1 MKCYPVLI
9 KIRCKGNEKRKN
21 GWDVLFRH
29 GGRKRG
35 VPIVLVRFRNFAYV
49 TNNIN
54 KMSQITQGTLARID
68 KWLAQGISIETMFPN
83 LEQRYRMQLCAE
95 YYKRWV
101 QNKDI
106 DPRTTC
112 RNIARRDYELFINQ
126 AAQGNKEAV
135 AMIQALGITVDDE
148 GNVKNRTITE
158 LNNDVLVC
166 NHLIRFFQTDE
177 SPRHKAMYLSSAEWL
192 IRTGKQQNNDRAVDK
207 GMQALANVYGNF
219 QEEKDATDEMP
230 DMSRIA
236 ITQDVSIV
244 KRDRVNYTE
253 EEKLRMARKYGLT
266 TKDLQEIE
274 DDEMFSDKREE
285 EPDYFEYMEKKGEED
300 ALGRGNNELSELT
313 NFEETEDVE

>member
-1 MKCYPVLI
+1 MGHIISPWGQAA
-9 KIRCKGNEKRKN
+9 RC
-21 GWDVLFRH
+21 
-29 GGRKRG
+29 
-35 VPIVLVRFRNFAYV
+35 VPIVLGRFRNFADV

-158 LNNDVLVC
+158 LNNDVAVC
-166 NHLIRFFQTDE
+166 NHIIRFFTTDE
-177 SPRHKAMYLSSAEWL
+177 SPRHKAMYLNSAEWL

-207 GMQALANVYGNF
+207 GMQALANIYGNF
-219 QEEKDATDEMP
+219 IEEKDATDEMP

-244 KRDRVNYTE
+244 KRDRINYTE
-253 EEKLRMARKYGLT
+253 EEKLSLARKYGLT
-266 TKDLQEIE
+266 AKDMREIAEEESLQAVGK
-274 DDEMFSDKREE
+274 DT
-285 EPDYFEYMEKKGEED
+285 EPDYFEYMEKKDEED
-300 ALGRGNNELSELT
+300 VIRHGYMKEKRN
-313 NFEETEDVE
+313 D

>member
-1 MKCYPVLI
+1 M
-9 KIRCKGNEKRKN
+9 
-21 GWDVLFRH
+21 
-29 GGRKRG
+29 
-35 VPIVLVRFRNFAYV
+35 VRFRNFAYV

-158 LNNDVLVC
+158 LNNDVAVC
-166 NHLIRFFQTDE
+166 NHIIRFFTTDE

-219 QEEKDATDEMP
+219 QEEKEATDEMP

-274 DDEMFSDKREE
+274 DEEMFSDKRED

-313 NFEETEDVE
+313 NLEETEDE

>member
-1 MKCYPVLI
+1 MK
-9 KIRCKGNEKRKN
+9 GEKT
-21 GWDVLFRH
+21 
-29 GGRKRG
+29 GGTYFFSPCGQAERY
-35 VPIVLVRFRNFAYV
+35 VPIVFGCFRNFADV

-83 LEQRYRMQLCAE
+83 LEQRYRMQICAE

-158 LNNDVLVC
+158 LNNDVAVC
-166 NHLIRFFQTDE
+166 NHIIRFFTTDE
-177 SPRHKAMYLSSAEWL
+177 SPRHKAMYLNSAEWL

-207 GMQALANVYGNF
+207 GMQALANIYGNF
-219 QEEKDATDEMP
+219 IEEKDATDEMP

-244 KRDRVNYTE
+244 KRDRINYTE
-253 EEKLRMARKYGLT
+253 EEKLRLARKYGLT
-266 TKDLQEIE
+266 AKDMRDIAEEESLQAVGK
-274 DDEMFSDKREE
+274 DT
-285 EPDYFEYMEKKGEED
+285 EPDYFEYMEEKDEED
-300 ALGRGNNELSELT
+300 VIRHGYMKESEMT
-313 NFEETEDVE
+313 DSETTDE

>member
-1 MKCYPVLI
+1 MGHTISP
-9 KIRCKGNEKRKN
+9 
-21 GWDVLFRH
+21 
-29 GGRKRG
+29 RG
-35 VPIVLVRFRNFAYV
+35 QAARLVPIVFVRFRKFADV
-49 TNNIN
+49 TNNTN

-158 LNNDVLVC
+158 INNDVAVC
-166 NHLIRFFQTDE
+166 NHIIRFFTTDE

-207 GMQALANVYGNF
+207 GMQALANIYGNF
-219 QEEKDATDEMP
+219 QEERDATDEMP

-244 KRDRVNYTE
+244 KRDRINYTE
-253 EEKLRMARKYGLT
+253 EEKLRLARKYGLT
-266 TKDLQEIE
+266 AKDMREIAEEESLQAVGKE
-274 DDEMFSDKREE
+274 D
-285 EPDYFEYMEKKGEED
+285 EPDYFEYMEKKDEED
-300 ALGRGNNELSELT
+300 GSIGQGNSEMSEMT
-313 NFEETEDVE
+313 DSETTEGSE

>member
-1 MKCYPVLI
+1 MLRHADMVGCGEVEDV
-9 KIRCKGNEKRKN
+9 RTGEKK
-21 GWDVLFRH
+21 H
-29 GGRKRG
+29 
-35 VPIVLVRFRNFAYV
+35 RNFDHIKHNA
-49 TNNIN
+49 
-54 KMSQITQGTLARID
+54 MSGITQNTLARID
-68 KWLAQGISIETMFPN
+68 KWLNYGTSMQTAFPK
-83 LEQRYRMQLCAE
+83 LDQRYRMQICSE
-95 YYKRWV
+95 FYKRWV

-106 DPRTTC
+106 DPRTVC
-112 RNIARRDYELFINQ
+112 RNIARRDYEMFFNQ
-126 AAQGNKEAV
+126 AAQGNKEAQEYV
-135 AMIQALGITVDDE
+135 IALRITLDDE
-148 GNVKNRTITE
+148 GNICPRTVTE

-300 ALGRGNNELSELT
+300 ALGRDNNELGELT
-313 NFEETEDVE
+313 NFEETEDEE